1 MTTQQNPDTPPASPE
16 IAATPS
22 TPETPASEPA
32 APEQTVP
39 QPTAPPPV
47 ASKPAAPKP
56 AKKKSSGG
64 KIFLVVA
71 LFLIVILAAAAGG
84 GWYYLKHH
92 VVVIAHHTLT
102 LMTPDQIAA
111 AQSPDQN
118 ADQTA
123 SQSPDQTSAQTDT
136 QPQTTAPAPDQS
148 QQSPA
153 ATAPLT
159 SPAVTSKKP
168 AAGNKKSPAQPA
180 SATSAMANN
189 QPAPAISTVDRP
201 VAQPRIPSVSF
212 DPFKLDPETNS
223 RLKIDPSKFP
233 AGLTFTVF
241 MDGQTLYTGNTS
253 NRADFDKF
261 VIPPGVHQMQLTVS
275 SGNVSLTSNIVST
288 EFVVK
293 KHLTFKV
300 EFRVANTPPQ
310 SNAPALDP
318 NTQLI
323 AKLKTDLFHF

>member
-1 MTTQQNPDTPPASPE
+1 M
-16 IAATPS
+16 
-22 TPETPASEPA
+22 
-32 APEQTVP
+32 
-39 QPTAPPPV
+39 
-47 ASKPAAPKP
+47 
-56 AKKKSSGG
+56 KKKSSGG

-111 AQSPDQN
+111 QSPDQN
-118 ADQTA
+118 A
-123 SQSPDQTSAQTDT
+123 SQPTDETSTQTSAQ
-136 QPQTTAPAPDQS
+136 PQASALAPDQS
-148 QQSPA
+148 QQSPT
-153 ATAPLT
+153 ATTPPT
-159 SPAVTSKKP
+159 PPAVTSKKS
-168 AAGNKKSPAQPA
+168 AAGNKKSPSQLS
-180 SATSAMANN
+180 SATSATANN
-189 QPAPAISTVDRP
+189 QSAPATPNVDRP
-201 VAQPRIPSVSF
+201 VAQPRVPTVSF

-241 MDGQTLYTGNTS
+241 IDGQILYTGNTS

-275 SGNVSLTSNIVST
+275 SGNVSLTSNIVSA

-310 SNAPALDP
+310 SNAPAFDP
-318 NTQLI
+318 NAQLI
-323 AKLKTDLFHF
+323 AKLKTDFWHM